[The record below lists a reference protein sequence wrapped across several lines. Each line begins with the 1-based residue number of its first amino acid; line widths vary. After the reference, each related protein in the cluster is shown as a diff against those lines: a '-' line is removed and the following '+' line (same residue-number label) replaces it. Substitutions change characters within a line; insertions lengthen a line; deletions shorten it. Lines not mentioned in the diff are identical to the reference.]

1 MKLCL
6 STHNNQKST
15 GPAFNERLGI
25 FDVTFTKM
33 MIYTVVLK
41 VLKVDT
47 QQDTHKD
54 PHHHIQR

>member
-1 MKLCL
+1 MKLFL
-6 STHNNQKST
+6 STQNNQMFTDPTFS
-15 GPAFNERLGI
+15 ERLRI

-47 QQDTHKD
+47 HKD